1 MFEVYLAWTALL
13 RVLLHTCA
21 SLLLALNRLKT
32 FKNFGFS
39 FTSQKLCLNKSSCL
53 FLSKILKHAK
63 MTKVAVFVG
72 VACMFGDGTD
82 VGCGVG
88 TADLLIAFQ
97 SWSHHNPSDLSA
109 QELVPP
115 TPPNLYPHPLPC
127 LFQPSTPTYHVDK
140 KALSSVFLLFLFH
153 HLWPPPFFTKLRTQ
167 PLK

>member
-72 VACMFGDGTD
+72 VACMFGDGSSGSGYNRSVD
-82 VGCGVG
+82 S
-88 TADLLIAFQ
+88 LSKLEPPQ
-97 SWSHHNPSDLSA
+97 SLRSLSTGA
-109 QELVPP
+109 RP
-115 TPPNLYPHPLPC
+115 PHPPKPLP
-127 LFQPSTPTYHVDK
+127 PSTALSFPALHTHIPRGK